1 MSLSP
6 RAKKT
11 RDDLRLFTKDL
22 LAVSRAQVHCDLDN
36 PTNNSPQYSPMNAHS
51 PTSPTQRKIQ
61 LSPRVA
67 INERMNEFKSNSPK
81 SPLFLT
87 QTMKSQSTRS
97 AFKSESFAH
106 DNGLNMTLNSN
117 ISTNTVFET
126 EFSLLQ
132 NDLSDTKDKLESEK
146 EKNKNLLADYQH
158 QSEINDKMKEANSYY
173 EKKYDELKVE
183 NEKLNYKTRSLKDE
197 LDL

>member
-11 RDDLRLFTKDL
+11 RDDLRIFTKDL
-22 LAVSRAQVHCDLDN
+22 LAVSRAQVQVHCDLDN

-61 LSPRVA
+61 LSPCVA

-87 QTMKSQSTRS
+87 QTMKGQSTRS

-117 ISTNTVFET
+117 ISTNTVSET

-173 EKKYDELKVE
+173 EKKYD
-183 NEKLNYKTRSLKDE
+183 YYH
-197 LDL
+197 